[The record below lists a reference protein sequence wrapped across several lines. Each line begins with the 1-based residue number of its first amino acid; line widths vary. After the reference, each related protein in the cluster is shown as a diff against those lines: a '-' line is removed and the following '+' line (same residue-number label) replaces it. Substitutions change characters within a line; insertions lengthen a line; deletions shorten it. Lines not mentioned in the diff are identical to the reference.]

1 MISRIV
7 TSPIWYQGMPLQARL
22 IEKDRAPRIADL
34 PLLGFVCASL
44 STNLIS
50 IGVMIYTRLLKEV
63 TCSRPRL
70 EAKRSI
76 NERRLFGSL
85 NSVTDESKFG

>member
-7 TSPIWYQGMPLQARL
+7 MSPIWYQGMPLQARL

-50 IGVMIYTRLLKEV
+50 IGVIIIIIIILIVVEGSY
-63 TCSRPRL
+63 
-70 EAKRSI
+70 
-76 NERRLFGSL
+76 LFK
-85 NSVTDESKFG
+85 T